1 MKANFEGNA
10 DKVIAAMREAVENAL
25 EECGLQAEKYAKKLA
40 PVDTGRLRNSIAGLG
55 FAFFTEMEYS
65 GKQP

>member
-1 MKANFEGNA
+1 MNANFEGNA

-40 PVDTGRLRNSIAGLG
+40 PVDTGRLRNSITARAL
-55 FAFFTEMEYS
+55 
-65 GKQP
+65 

>member
-1 MKANFEGNA
+1 MNANFEGNA

-25 EECGLQAEKYAKKLA
+25 EECSLQAEKYAKKLA
-40 PVDTGRLRNSIAGLG
+40 PVDMGRLRNSIAERG